1 MTNDIK
7 NIKIGIFGAKYS
19 GKKSISLRYIKNEY
33 TVGYIPTIE
42 DVFEKTIQIDNEN
55 IHISL
60 INTDG
65 QDDFGE
71 MRNIYYR
78 QSQGF
83 IFVLDIMNED
93 SIEYLKTIYN
103 DIISCVDDKN
113 NINCVLAANKSD
125 LRDDNRSDII
135 SVDEYN
141 SLEKYFKCKI
151 FEVSSKTGMNIDNM
165 FDYLIK
171 QIISKQAKPNQT
183 NKESP
188 TNQKTSKKKQSFWS
202 KLFKR
207 K

>member
-33 TVGYIPTIE
+33 TEGYIPTIE

>member
-7 NIKIGIFGAKYS
+7 NIKIGIFGAQYS

-33 TVGYIPTIE
+33 TEGYMPTIE

-71 MRNIYYR
+71 MRNTYYK

-83 IFVLDIMNED
+83 IFVFEIMNED
-93 SIEYLKTIYN
+93 SIDYLKSIYD

-141 SLEKYFKCKI
+141 NLEKYFKCKI
-151 FEVSSKTGMNIDNM
+151 FKVSSNTGMNIDNM

-171 QIISKQAKPNQT
+171 QIISKQSKPNQT

-202 KLFKR
+202 KVFK
-207 K
+207 KK

>member
-33 TVGYIPTIE
+33 TEGYIPTIE

-65 QDDFGE
+65 QDDFWE

-83 IFVLDIMNED
+83 ILVFDIMNED

-171 QIISKQAKPNQT
+171 QIISKQAKPSQT

>member
-33 TVGYIPTIE
+33 TEGYIPTIE

-171 QIISKQAKPNQT
+171 QIITKQAKPNQT

>member
-7 NIKIGIFGAKYS
+7 NIKIGIFGAQYS

-33 TVGYIPTIE
+33 TEGYMPTIE

-71 MRNIYYR
+71 MRNTYYK

-83 IFVLDIMNED
+83 IFVFEIMNED
-93 SIEYLKTIYN
+93 SIDYLKSIYD

-141 SLEKYFKCKI
+141 NLEKYFKCKI

-171 QIISKQAKPNQT
+171 QIISKQSKPNQT

-202 KLFKR
+202 KVFK
-207 K
+207 KK